1 MTQSASDQ
9 EAVSGAK
16 AQARGIALMLLCTLC
31 FATMDAISKLLI
43 VRYPVSEIMFIR
55 YAFFLVLILALAHRR
70 PLAARLKVRRPWYQ
84 VLRAVFLVSDQVL
97 FVLGL
102 AYLALADAH
111 VLVSATPLMVA
122 ALSVPLLA
130 ERVGRRRW
138 GAIAAGFLGVVIV
151 LQPEGD
157 LFRPAA
163 LFPLGAAVLF
173 ALYQIMTRVVSRT
186 DSQDATLLYTALVG
200 AVAFGLAAPFGWVMP
215 DGEGWLLLAALTVV
229 ACAAHVSLIKA
240 LSLAPAAMLQ
250 PFFYMTLVWAIVIG
264 YLVFG
269 AVPAST
275 TLAGAGVIACA
286 GLYTLHR
293 ERRRAG
299 GPS

>member
-31 FATMDAISKLLI
+31 FSTMDAISKLLI

-122 ALSVPLLA
+122 LSVPLLA

-138 GAIAAGFLGVVIV
+138 GAIAAGFVGVVIV

-186 DSQDATLLYTALVG
+186 DSQDATVVYTAPTG
-200 AVAFGLAAPFGWVMP
+200 AAKNTDALWV
-215 DGEGWLLLAALTVV
+215 
-229 ACAAHVSLIKA
+229 S
-240 LSLAPAAMLQ
+240 
-250 PFFYMTLVWAIVIG
+250 
-264 YLVFG
+264 
-269 AVPAST
+269 
-275 TLAGAGVIACA
+275 AGVTTPDMI
-286 GLYTLHR
+286 
-293 ERRRAG
+293 
-299 GPS
+299 S